1 MKEKFIGT
9 YLDKYIEMNYG
20 DYYLDM
26 SNGELSE
33 NNLIEDNIDNA
44 YLALSRKIRKNT
56 KGRYSDTSLKK
67 DLVEIPNAKFG
78 KSWYFTNYD
87 GYNIYTD
94 SEGNYIDADY
104 NLGKIKVATTSS
116 NIITLTNT
124 IDKKEGTRAYVSE
137 SNVLGQDADYI

>member
-1 MKEKFIGT
+1 
-9 YLDKYIEMNYG
+9 
-20 DYYLDM
+20 M

-33 NNLIEDNIDNA
+33 NNLIEDDIDNA

-56 KGRYSDTSLKK
+56 KGRYSGTSLKK

-124 IDKKEGTRAYVSE
+124 MDKKKEPEHTFQSQMYSDKM
-137 SNVLGQDADYI
+137 QIIYIELQRLLLKVMK